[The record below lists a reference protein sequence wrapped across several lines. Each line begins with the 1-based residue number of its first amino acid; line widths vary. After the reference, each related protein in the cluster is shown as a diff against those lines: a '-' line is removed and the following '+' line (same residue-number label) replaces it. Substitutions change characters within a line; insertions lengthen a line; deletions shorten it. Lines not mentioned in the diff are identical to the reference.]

1 MPHGVCSGFCYTK
14 LKQGRES
21 WPVALGT
28 ALLSVC
34 SCSHFPASALL
45 SKLGGRWSA
54 SGALGAGSRS
64 PQPAPLLGGCASNW
78 STFELKSPQ
87 ATENNAVHDKSRKE
101 DLPPAVRQESKIDP
115 PIYVLIIS
123 WNVLNFFSCFFIV
136 WFLYNPHRNQNSRI
150 DCPNQNLKLFYW
162 EEETLTTE
170 TIGWKLWETIGQK
183 MKRKPKTFF
192 KFEKC
197 FRAEAGTLQGIGGGR

>member
-101 DLPPAVRQESKIDP
+101 DLSPAVRQESKIDP
-115 PIYVLIIS
+115 PIYVLILS
-123 WNVLNFFSCFFIV
+123 WIVLNFFSCFFIV
-136 WFLYNPHRNQNSRI
+136 WFLYIPHRNQNSRI
-150 DCPNQNLKLFYW
+150 DCPKF
-162 EEETLTTE
+162 E
-170 TIGWKLWETIGQK
+170 IVGWKLWETIGQK